1 MNPAEL
7 LELIRNGE
15 DSLVEFKRD
24 EVSNHD
30 LAKELVAFL
39 NLEGGTVLLGVEDDG
54 SIAGVARERLE
65 EWVSELCRVEI
76 EPPIVPLL
84 SRVRDAAPGRDV
96 LAVRVTQGPEEAGE
110 TSVTCVELAAEASVR
125 RRPER
130 SPACGRRR
138 LPWGFAPSGPE
149 GPRTDT
155 RTAARRLAGLSGRL
169 RRQAVAAALLA
180 LLAGACAPP
189 EAEAPAASGRPPNF
203 VVVFAD
209 DLGWGD
215 LGSYGAPV
223 IRTPHLDRMAAEGQR
238 WTNFYVT
245 ASVCSPSR
253 AGLLTGR
260 LPVRNGL
267 YGDRAR
273 VLFPDFVGGIQDE
286 EITLAEALRDL
297 GYATGIFGK
306 WHLGDGPRYLP
317 TRHGFDHWFGIP
329 YSNDM
334 MATLPREER
343 RAAFLDPKIEYW
355 DVPLIRSR
363 RVADSDA
370 GAGDASEDAA
380 GVAGASA
387 GEDAAANGIVTET
400 LEQPADQTTIT
411 KRYAEEAVEF
421 IRAHADEPFFV
432 YLPHSMP
439 HVPLFRAPECEGH
452 SEAGLYGDVI
462 EEIDWSV
469 GLILDA
475 LEEQGLAGNTVVF
488 FSSDNGPWT
497 AFRTQGGLAGPLREG
512 KGMTWE
518 GGMRVPGLFR
528 WPGAIAPEVV
538 TSEIGST
545 GDLFA
550 TFVGLA
556 GGATPDDRPMDS
568 LDLAPV
574 LLGGGEGPREEVPF
588 YRGSELYAYRVGNFK
603 AHFVTQGAYGLA
615 GERTE
620 RDPPLL
626 FDLALDPGEQWDV
639 AAERPE
645 ELAEVVSRAARH
657 LAGVEVAPSQF
668 DLLTGAD

>member
-1 MNPAEL
+1 MNTAEL
-7 LELIRNGE
+7 LELIGNGE

-30 LAKELVAFL
+30 LAKELVAF
-39 NLEGGTVLLGVEDDG
+39 
-54 SIAGVARERLE
+54 R
-65 EWVSELCRVEI
+65 
-76 EPPIVPLL
+76 PLL
-84 SRVRDAAPGRDV
+84 
-96 LAVRVTQGPEEAGE
+96 L
-110 TSVTCVELAAEASVR
+110 SV
-125 RRPER
+125 
-130 SPACGRRR
+130 
-138 LPWGFAPSGPE
+138 
-149 GPRTDT
+149 
-155 RTAARRLAGLSGRL
+155 
-169 RRQAVAAALLA
+169 ALLA
-180 LLAGACAPP
+180 LFAGACAPQAT
-189 EAEAPAASGRPPNF
+189 ESPAASGRPPNF

-260 LPVRNGL
+260 LGVRSGL

-317 TRHGFDHWFGIP
+317 TRHGFDYWFGIP

-363 RVADSDA
+363 RVADADA
-370 GAGDASEDAA
+370 AEDAA
-380 GVAGASA
+380 GAADAPADAGTAGDAAGAADAPA
-387 GEDAAANGIVTET
+387 GAAAAANGIVTET

-411 KRYAEEAVEF
+411 KRYAEEAVDF
-421 IRAHADEPFFV
+421 IRAHRDEPFFV
-432 YLPHSMP
+432 YVPHSMP
-439 HVPLFRAPECEGH
+439 HVPLFRSPEFEGH

-469 GLILDA
+469 GRILDA
-475 LEEQGLAGNTVVF
+475 LEEEGIAENTVVF

-528 WPGAIAPEVV
+528 WPGTIAPSAV
-538 TSEIGST
+538 TDEIGSAS
-545 GDLFA
+545 DLFA
-550 TFVGLA
+550 TFLGLA
-556 GGATPDDRPMDS
+556 GGAMPDDRPMDS
-568 LDLAPV
+568 LDLGPV
-574 LLGGGEGPREEVPF
+574 LSGAGDGPRREMPF
-588 YRGSELYAYRVGNFK
+588 YRGSELYAYRAGNFK
-603 AHFVTQGAYGLA
+603 AHFITRGEYGLG

-620 RDPPLL
+620 HDPPLL
-626 FDLALDPGEQWDV
+626 YDLSVDPGEQWDI
-639 AAERPE
+639 AALQPE
-645 ELAEVVSRAARH
+645 ALAEVTARAAEH

-668 DLLTGAD
+668 DLRTGGP